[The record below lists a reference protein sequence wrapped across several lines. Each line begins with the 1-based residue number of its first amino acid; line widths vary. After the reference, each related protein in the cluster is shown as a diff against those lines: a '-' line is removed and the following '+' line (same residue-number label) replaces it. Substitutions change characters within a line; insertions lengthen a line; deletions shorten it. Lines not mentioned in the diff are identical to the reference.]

1 MAINYIYYPTIQL
14 GPITI
19 YTWGLIVA
27 IGFLVGILLAVR
39 YGKKKGFKEDDIY
52 GLCFYV
58 LLGAIIG
65 ARLIFI
71 ITNLDLFSNDILGV
85 FKVWHGGMDFI
96 GGLGGGLL
104 AGTIFIKV
112 KKLDFLGYVDLLA
125 PYIAIGH
132 AIGRLG
138 CVLGDGG
145 HLGKPTNLPWG
156 IVHEGVARHPAALY
170 EMLALIALFIVLL
183 KLRKKNMEKGMLFA
197 SYVIGYSILR
207 FGIDFIRADR
217 IVYGLTGTQW
227 GLILASIVAILWIR
241 KIKKKKHTKKEQK
254 IVEEVKRE
262 DTKKEQESRKEDRKE
277 EAEHNKDN
285 REEQGVK
292 EEDPKKE
299 TESIGVE
306 EVKED
311 VKKETEHNE
320 DSKN

>member
-1 MAINYIYYPTIQL
+1 MAINYIYYPTIHL

-19 YTWGLIVA
+19 YTWGLLVA
-27 IGFLVGILLAVR
+27 IGFLVGILLAVKH
-39 YGKKKGFKEDDIY
+39 GKKKGFREDDIY

-96 GGLGGGLL
+96 GGLGGGVL
-104 AGTIFIKV
+104 AGSIFIKV

-145 HLGKPTNLPWG
+145 HLGKATNLPWG
-156 IVHEGVARHPAALY
+156 IVHEGVARHPAAFY
-170 EMLALIALFIVLL
+170 EMLALIILFVVLL

-207 FGIDFIRADR
+207 FGIDFLRADR

-227 GLILASIVAILWIR
+227 GLILASIAAVFLIR
-241 KIKKKKHTKKEQK
+241 KVKKKRHAKKKQET
-254 IVEEVKRE
+254 VEEVKEENTKKETEPTGDSKNKEDNKEEDAKKEAEHTVVGEVKEE
-262 DTKKEQESRKEDRKE
+262 DTKKEGK
-277 EAEHNKDN
+277 
-285 REEQGVK
+285 
-292 EEDPKKE
+292 P
-299 TESIGVE
+299 T
-306 EVKED
+306 
-311 VKKETEHNE
+311 E
-320 DSKN
+320 DSKNQESNLL